1 MSDAEKQPDEAIEA
15 LVRRSLERGAE
26 RIDPRPVFERLQA
39 AWPVPAAASAGPG
52 ASGST
57 AGRRRLLPAA
67 TVAWGLSAA
76 AAVVL
81 MLTAWLFRPGQ
92 VLASPESLVR
102 EATQAHRLPLDRCY
116 LVEVRKDSAV
126 YDECFPMTS
135 QVRLT
140 RLWTRGDRFWIE
152 SISPQ
157 RHWDWGRD
165 EKNQV
170 WFAFEPG
177 RAVRLEPGEVPRWL
191 SLCCDLYCIRLEQLL
206 GTVLR
211 DFTLERETPDDE
223 PAGAVAPATQVVRAI
238 MKPGRTHPSIKSVV
252 LEIDAETRVV
262 RRMVIER
269 MYKGQ
274 PFATVTCTL
283 VETETLD
290 DDKFQLEGHLAA
302 PYTIY
307 TRDHEPGRRRELI
320 SRWFGPQVGSWFKLP
335 APDRADQPKDP

>member
-1 MSDAEKQPDEAIEA
+1 MSPVENQSDEAIEA
-15 LVRRSLERGAE
+15 LVRMSLERTAE
-26 RIDPRPVFERLQA
+26 RIDPRPVFARLQA
-39 AWPVPAAASAGPG
+39 AWPAPAAGGAGEPAG
-52 ASGST
+52 ARPIIP
-57 AGRRRLLPAA
+57 RRRLGA
-67 TVAWGLSAA
+67 VSWAWGLSAA
-76 AAVVL
+76 AVLL

-102 EATQAHRLPLDRCY
+102 EAKQAHRLPLDRCY

-140 RLWTRGDRFWIE
+140 RLWTRGDRFWVE
-152 SISPQ
+152 SVSPE
-157 RHWDWGRD
+157 RRCDWGRD
-165 EKNQV
+165 ERNHV
-170 WFAFEPG
+170 WFAFEPH
-177 RAVRLEPGEVPRWL
+177 RAVRLAPAESPRWL
-191 SLCCDLYCIRLEQLL
+191 NLCCDLYCIRLEQLL

-211 DFTLERETPDDE
+211 DFDLERESGNE
-223 PAGAVAPATQVVRAI
+223 AAGAAPATQVVRAI

-252 LEIDAETRVV
+252 LEIDGESRVV

-290 DDKFQLEGHLAA
+290 DDKFQLEGHLVA

-320 SRWFGPQVGSWFKLP
+320 ARWFGPQVGSWFQLP
-335 APDRADQPKDP
+335 ETH

>member
-1 MSDAEKQPDEAIEA
+1 MSHVENQPDEAIEA
-15 LVRRSLERGAE
+15 LVRKSLERGAE
-26 RIDPRPVFERLQA
+26 RIDPRPVFDRLQA
-39 AWPVPAAASAGPG
+39 VWPAPADAARGEEK
-52 ASGST
+52 SGGT
-57 AGRRRLLPAA
+57 NAADPRRLPAGSW
-67 TVAWGLSAA
+67 AWGLSAA

-81 MLTAWLFRPGQ
+81 LMTAWLFRPGL

-102 EATQAHRLPLDRCY
+102 EAKQAHRLPLDRCY

-140 RLWTRGDRFWIE
+140 RLWTRGDRFWVE
-152 SISPQ
+152 SVSPE
-157 RHWDWGRD
+157 RRWDWGRD
-165 EKNQV
+165 EKNHV
-170 WFAFEPG
+170 WFAFEPQ

-211 DFTLERETPDDE
+211 DFTLDRETPDDDF
-223 PAGAVAPATQVVRAI
+223 ASASTPATQVVRAI
-238 MKPGRTHPSIKSVV
+238 MKPGLTHPSIKSVV
-252 LEIDAETRVV
+252 LEIDAESRVV
-262 RRMVIER
+262 RRMVLER

-290 DDKFQLEGHLAA
+290 DDKFQLEGHLVA
-302 PYTIY
+302 PYTIF
-307 TRDHEPGRRRELI
+307 TREFEPLKRRELI

-335 APDRADQPKDP
+335 ETH

>member
-1 MSDAEKQPDEAIEA
+1 
-15 LVRRSLERGAE
+15 V
-26 RIDPRPVFERLQA
+26 
-39 AWPVPAAASAGPG
+39 
-52 ASGST
+52 
-57 AGRRRLLPAA
+57 LL
-67 TVAWGLSAA
+67 LSA
-76 AAVVL
+76 
-81 MLTAWLFRPGQ
+81 WLLRPSP

-102 EATQAHRLPLDRCY
+102 EAKRAHRLPLDRCY
-116 LVEVRKDSAV
+116 IVEVRKDSAL

-140 RLWTRGDRFWIE
+140 RLWTRGDRFWVE
-152 SISPQ
+152 SRSAE

-165 EKNQV
+165 PGNRV
-170 WFAFEPG
+170 WFAFEPN
-177 RAVRLEPGEVPRWL
+177 RAVRLEPSEVPRWL
-191 SLCCDLYCIRLEQLL
+191 NLCCDLYCIRLEPLL

-211 DFTLERETPDDE
+211 DFTLERETPGDD
-223 PAGAVAPATQVVRAI
+223 ATTGTAPATRVVRAI

-252 LEIDAETRVV
+252 LEIDAESRVV

-290 DDKFQLEGHLAA
+290 DDKFQLEGHLIP

-307 TRDHEPGRRRELI
+307 TRDFEPERRRELI
-320 SRWFGPQVGSWFKLP
+320 ARWFGPEVGSWFRLP
-335 APDRADQPKDP
+335 GSNRTH

>member
-1 MSDAEKQPDEAIEA
+1 MSEAETRADDMIEA

-39 AWPVPAAASAGPG
+39 AWPAPATGSEATESAGRTASRGRFPAASW
-52 ASGST
+52 
-57 AGRRRLLPAA
+57 
-67 TVAWGLSAA
+67 AWGLSAA
-76 AAVVL
+76 AAVL
-81 MLTAWLFRPGQ
+81 LLLTAWLLRPSP

-116 LVEVRKDSAV
+116 IVEVRKDSAV

-152 SISPQ
+152 SKSAD

-165 EKNQV
+165 PGNRV
-170 WFAFEPG
+170 WFAFEPN
-177 RAVRLEPGEVPRWL
+177 RAVRLEAGEVPRWL
-191 SLCCDLYCIRLEQLL
+191 SLCCDLYCIQLEQLL

-211 DFTLERETPDDE
+211 DFTLEREIPGDDASTE
-223 PAGAVAPATQVVRAI
+223 SAPATQVVRAL
-238 MKPGRTHPSIKSVV
+238 MKPGRSHPSIKSVV
-252 LEIDAETRVV
+252 LEIDAESRVV

-290 DDKFQLEGHLAA
+290 DDKFQLEGHLTA
-302 PYTIY
+302 PYTVY
-307 TRDHEPGRRRELI
+307 TRDFEPDHRRELI
-320 SRWFGPQVGSWFKLP
+320 ARWFGPEVGSWFRLP
-335 APDRADQPKDP
+335 GPKPTSDRKDP